1 MSYAAVQYRAAR
13 TVTASPLGILI
24 QLYEGAVRF
33 LRKARLAMDRGD
45 VPARAE
51 ALRRA
56 HAIVTEL
63 QVTLEHDHAPDL
75 AAQLDALYDFVL
87 DRITQG
93 TIEQN
98 PERLAEAEKV
108 LIDLLEAWQAVRDEQ
123 ATLERRAGRP

>member
-1 MSYAAVQYRAAR
+1 MSYAAVQYRSAR
-13 TVTASPLGILI
+13 TVTASPLGVLI

-33 LRKARLAMDRGD
+33 LRRGRLAMERGD

-63 QVTLEHDHAPDL
+63 QVTLEHEHAPEL

-87 DRITQG
+87 NRITRAH
-93 TIEQN
+93 IEQR

-108 LIDLLEAWQAVRDEQ
+108 LIELLEAWRGVREEQ
-123 ATLERRAGRP
+123 VSSERGLG

>member
-1 MSYAAVQYRAAR
+1 MSYAAVQYRATR

-33 LRKARLAMDRGD
+33 LRQARRALEAGD
-45 VPARAE
+45 VPGRAE

-63 QVTLEHDHAPDL
+63 QVTLQHERAPEL

-93 TIEQN
+93 NLRQD
-98 PERLAEAEKV
+98 PEPLAEAEKV
-108 LIDLLEAWQAVRDEQ
+108 LIELLEGWRAVRDQ
-123 ATLERRAGRP
+123 QPAQP